1 MLLLTA
7 AFFIDP
13 PFFLLIDKWLPSF
26 QYTSFPAI
34 TYNPFVY
41 LTCAHRCPQTLTV
54 WWRDFL
60 CSMVEYI
67 DYGQEATL
75 SKVRHEHSVIKD
87 RRRVHY
93 CRTGCWCL
101 QGHSHPHV
109 LQLRPTPW
117 RKQLEF
123 HLRDL
128 SFMSA
133 EHDVKPGHS
142 AGRSITKRHAVSN
155 KLSRWD
161 ASVTHLISL
170 PILHVHSS
178 RRCSC
183 SQLHSSLSLPSYNL

>member
-1 MLLLTA
+1 MSANTNSLMER
-7 AFFIDP
+7 
-13 PFFLLIDKWLPSF
+13 LP
-26 QYTSFPAI
+26 
-34 TYNPFVY
+34 
-41 LTCAHRCPQTLTV
+41 
-54 WWRDFL
+54 
-60 CSMVEYI
+60 CSMVERI
-67 DYGQEATL
+67 DYGQEASL

-101 QGHSHPHV
+101 QGHSHPAV
-109 LQLRPTPW
+109 IMLRPTPW
-117 RKQLEF
+117 RMQLEF

-170 PILHVHSS
+170 LDTACPFVEKMLLLTVAFFIVPPFLQLIKRWLSS
-178 RRCSC
+178 FQYTSFPAITYNPFF
-183 SQLHSSLSLPSYNL
+183 SLTFAHTDVRKH

>member
-1 MLLLTA
+1 MSANTNSLMER
-7 AFFIDP
+7 
-13 PFFLLIDKWLPSF
+13 LP
-26 QYTSFPAI
+26 
-34 TYNPFVY
+34 
-41 LTCAHRCPQTLTV
+41 
-54 WWRDFL
+54 
-60 CSMVEYI
+60 CSMVECI
-67 DYGQEATL
+67 DYGQEASL
-75 SKVRHEHSVIKD
+75 SKVRHEHSVIRD

-117 RKQLEF
+117 RMQLEF

-142 AGRSITKRHAVSN
+142 AGRSITKRHLVSC

-161 ASVTHLISL
+161 ASVIPLIQFAYTACPFVEEMLLLTAAVFIIPPFYQFINRKNVSF
-170 PILHVHSS
+170 
-178 RRCSC
+178 
-183 SQLHSSLSLPSYNL
+183 

>member
-1 MLLLTA
+1 MSANTNSLMER
-7 AFFIDP
+7 
-13 PFFLLIDKWLPSF
+13 LP
-26 QYTSFPAI
+26 
-34 TYNPFVY
+34 
-41 LTCAHRCPQTLTV
+41 
-54 WWRDFL
+54 
-60 CSMVEYI
+60 CSMVECI

-75 SKVRHEHSVIKD
+75 SKVRHEHSVIRD

-117 RKQLEF
+117 RMQLEF

-183 SQLHSSLSLPSYNL
+183 SQLHSFIVPPFLQLIKRWLSSFQYTSFPAITYNSFFSLTFAHTDVRKH